1 MLNLKSNRGF
11 TLIEVLC
18 SISVFSILFMS
29 ALTMQISSHKMQK
42 YYEKM
47 YTYSIFEEYV
57 KNNII
62 YNCTYE
68 QIEQLK
74 MQNRLYISEHNINL
88 NNIDNMDFTDIFM
101 STVPQQKPYVQINVQ
116 GDKVLKI
123 DIKLYTQEMN
133 KKEVMECEVYKGKYK
148 K

>member
-1 MLNLKSNRGF
+1 MLNLRSSKGF

-29 ALTMQISSHKMQK
+29 ALAIQTTSYKIQK
-42 YYEKM
+42 YYRKI
-47 YTYSIFEEYV
+47 YTYSLFEEYV

-62 YNCTYE
+62 YNCTYD
-68 QIEQLK
+68 QIAQLR
-74 MQNRLYISEHNINL
+74 MQNRLYISGDNINL
-88 NNIDNMDFTDIFM
+88 NNTNSTEFTNIFM
-101 STVPQQKPYVQINVQ
+101 NNIPKQKPYIQMNIK
-116 GDKVLKI
+116 GDNVLKI